1 MSTLLVYD
9 GNSERA
15 VAMAGTITVGRD
27 ASCEI
32 SDPNP
37 RLSRRHAEF
46 AQVGAAVVVRD
57 LNSRNGVHVS
67 GVKVKEAQLLN
78 GDQITIAN
86 LRIVYQDDAAQAA
99 ALADRASRGPDQIAA
114 PAPPRAAASETRLL
128 PGSPSP
134 RGGHEDGTRI
144 LRRDDSR
151 DFQSGGDDSRPGVRP
166 MPDERAG
173 PAPLR
178 SPQSVRTVWAAR
190 VVIEVVAAAVV
201 AFALTAAPMVWW
213 QGRIVE
219 SWALDRST
227 ALVSWLAAEATIA
240 FERNQELSS
249 VADTIAREPG
259 VVSALVVSLEGQVL
273 SPPSRATI
281 AYPVLPGID
290 ESPAKILRLRHA
302 WRDGMV
308 HVAKPIAATGRPRAA
323 IAYITYIPTLP
334 SGVVSRFVVLAP
346 ALFFSALVAFLIAGM
361 VTRRTL
367 GALTTFDRDVELALN
382 GQIDGVADPLG
393 AKPMRDLADSLN
405 YLITKERLREDR
417 APQRRVPAPSSA
429 SGSGPDRAQHLAP
442 SGTPSQTIVRRSESS
457 GAFPPA
463 AQSRPAAAA
472 AAPRSAPVASAGN
485 VGFMEMRTDVN
496 LQVVGVGGG
505 VVALFAQPLEHFV
518 GKHLFDAIPDTDVVG
533 GILQCL
539 ADVSSGGTQKTTVA
553 WGGHPSGLVLQ
564 VSRAG
569 SDQPVSVM
577 FDPGTKSR

>member
-1 MSTLLVYD
+1 MSKLLIYD

-37 RLSRRHAEF
+37 RMSRRHAEF
-46 AQVGAAVVVRD
+46 AQVGPAVVVRD
-57 LNSRNGVHVS
+57 LNSRNGVYVS
-67 GVKVKEAQLLN
+67 GVKVKDAQLLS
-78 GDQITIAN
+78 GDEIKIAN
-86 LRIVYQDDAAQAA
+86 LRIVYQDDDAEAAS
-99 ALADRASRGPDQIAA
+99 LADRASRGPDLPAA
-114 PAPPRAAASETRLL
+114 PAPPRSAGAETRAFAG
-128 PGSPSP
+128 PPAP
-134 RGGHEDGTRI
+134 RGGHEDGTSI
-144 LRRDDSR
+144 LRREDAREFRPD
-151 DFQSGGDDSRPGVRP
+151 GDDVRPGVRDARP
-166 MPDERAG
+166 RPVERAD

-213 QGRIVE
+213 QGSIVE

-227 ALVSWLAAEATIA
+227 ALVSWLAADATIA

-249 VADTIAREPG
+249 VAETIAKEPG

-273 SPPSRATI
+273 SPPSRATV
-281 AYPVLPGID
+281 AYPTLPGIE

-308 HVAKPIAATGRPRAA
+308 HVAKPVAATGRPRAA
-323 IAYITYIPTLP
+323 IAYVSYIPTLP
-334 SGVVSRFVVLAP
+334 PGVVSRFVVLAP
-346 ALFFSALVAFLIAGM
+346 ALFFSVLVAFLVAGM

-367 GALTTFDRDVELALN
+367 GALTAFDRDVELALN

-405 YLITKERLREDR
+405 YLITKERLRDDR
-417 APQRRVPAPSSA
+417 APQRRVPALSPA
-429 SGSGPDRAQHLAP
+429 SGGGPDRTHHLAP
-442 SGTPSQTIVRRSESS
+442 SGTPSETIVRRPEPP
-457 GAFPPA
+457 GAFSPA
-463 AQSRPAAAA
+463 AQPRPAAVD
-472 AAPRSAPVASAGN
+472 AAPRPAPAASATN
-485 VGFMEMRTDVN
+485 VGFMEMRTDAS
-496 LQVVGVGGG
+496 LQVNGVGGG
-505 VVALFAQPLEHFV
+505 LVALFSQPPEQFV

-539 ADVSSGGTQKTTVA
+539 ADISSGGTQEATVA
-553 WGGHPSGLVLQ
+553 WGGNPRGLMVR

-569 SDQPVSVM
+569 SDQPVSVV
-577 FDPGTKSR
+577 FDRGT